1 MQRSLETIKNII
13 RNGGNIVVLG
23 GIEVMLEAGLNGVRA
38 EHIAYE
44 YRTKYGYPNDDIC
57 IPLCSF
63 QGV

>member
-38 EHIAYE
+38 EHIAY
-44 YRTKYGYPNDDIC
+44 DIEQKLSL
-57 IPLCSF
+57 IHISEPTRH
-63 QGV
+63 